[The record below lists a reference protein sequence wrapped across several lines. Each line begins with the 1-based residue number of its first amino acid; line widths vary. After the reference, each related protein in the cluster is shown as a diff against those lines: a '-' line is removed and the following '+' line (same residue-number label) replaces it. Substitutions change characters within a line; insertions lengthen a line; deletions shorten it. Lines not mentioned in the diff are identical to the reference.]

1 MPADFHSSTLPFTI
15 RFLLALAGGMLPASA
30 RTDWIREWHAE
41 FWYSCQSASRRRPM
55 RALGAFADAW
65 FLVRHEHG
73 IGSRVGE
80 LAQSR
85 LLAVAVLVFLI
96 AALGV
101 ATDGFRR
108 SRDLLFHRD
117 SDRLFLLAQPIPFM
131 GGTARIPEAQVEAW
145 VKHGTTVE
153 VLGRWSVRE
162 RAVCVADPV
171 AATLISEVRMRPQC
185 AVIKVERAELS
196 GFSGVVGR
204 LKPGVSLNE
213 ADSELGRTAALHR
226 GWLGPVIVQIGPLR
240 RAPLAPVGA
249 AFFVLA
255 LFSLLAVRGA
265 SVRAWTWAVSRMA
278 LSFGM
283 IVSSWLEL
291 AARAPF
297 TEAGS
302 VPGIWTGL
310 LYVFPIAA
318 ATLAALWLRRD
329 ARGRCRICY
338 RALTMPVFVG
348 LSGRCLFDSGG
359 VEYLCSA
366 GHGALVT
373 GSVPGQIET
382 EEWSK
387 WPNTLA

>member
-1 MPADFHSSTLPFTI
+1 MPVDFNAPTVSFTI
-15 RFLLALAGGMLPASA
+15 RLLLALAGGMLPTSD
-30 RTDWIREWHAE
+30 RTDWMREWYAE
-41 FWYSCQSASRRRPM
+41 FWHSRQSGSHRRPM

-73 IGSRVGE
+73 VGSRVRE
-80 LAQSR
+80 LARSR
-85 LLAVAVLVFLI
+85 SLAVAALVFLI

-101 ATDGFRR
+101 ATNGFRR

-117 SDRLFLLAQPIPFM
+117 SDRLFLLAQPSPFM
-131 GGTARIPEAQVEAW
+131 GCAARVPEAQAKAW
-145 VKHGTTVE
+145 VEHGTTVE

-171 AATLISEVRMRPQC
+171 AATLFSEAHMRPQC
-185 AVIKVERAELS
+185 AAIKLERAELT
-196 GFSGVVGR
+196 GFSGMVGR
-204 LKPGVSLNE
+204 LKPGVPLAE
-213 ADSELGRTAALHR
+213 ADTELGQTAALHR
-226 GWLGPVIVQIGPLR
+226 GWLRPAIVLTGRLR

-249 AFFVLA
+249 ALFVLA
-255 LFSLLAVRGA
+255 LFSLLAFRGA
-265 SVRAWTWAVSRMA
+265 SVRAWSWAVSRIA
-278 LSFGM
+278 LSFG
-283 IVSSWLEL
+283 IIAGSWLEL

-297 TEAGS
+297 TEAGG
-302 VPGIWTGL
+302 VPGIWTAL

-318 ATLAALWLRRD
+318 ATLAALWLRRN

-348 LSGRCLFDSGG
+348 LYGRCLFDSGG
-359 VEYLCSA
+359 IEYLCGA